1 MTEEIY
7 TLVYSGDVAV
17 GETVC
22 IDTNDYTVT
31 LNSENV
37 LDKIEG
43 NFPKIVPNESEL
55 VYTDSNSTRSA
66 TIVISWQDKII

>member
-1 MTEEIY
+1 MTEELY
-7 TLVYSGDVAV
+7 TLVYSGDLAV
-17 GETVC
+17 GDIVC

-31 LNSENV
+31 LNGDNV
-37 LDKIEG
+37 LNLLSG

-55 VYTDSNSTRSA
+55 VYTDSESTRSA